1 MTHKITSALLGAA
14 LGASMLGQ
22 STTAA
27 VVPHHT
33 FSIGDEAFLL
43 DGKPYVI
50 RTGEMHFAR
59 VPRECWRH
67 RLQLTYQSRV
77 RAK

>member
-33 FSIGDEAFLL
+33 FSIGDEAFL
-43 DGKPYVI
+43 
-50 RTGEMHFAR
+50 
-59 VPRECWRH
+59 
-67 RLQLTYQSRV
+67 
-77 RAK
+77 